1 MASLNLLLQNNKKQ
15 QKESYISFPATAGWI
30 MKVASAEGV
39 TLDVQMLGYCAGHGC
54 ENRVHLQD
62 VEEEAMKLLMP
73 YFDKQRQS

>member
-1 MASLNLLLQNNKKQ
+1 
-15 QKESYISFPATAGWI
+15 